1 MSLLNLV
8 LLLSGSTN
16 SGTGA
21 SKGEVSPS
29 FLKLPLRVSLLFR
42 VEENLTPKN
51 RTQEKNAHSLLLFGY
66 FIG

>member
-1 MSLLNLV
+1 MSLWSV
-8 LLLSGSTN
+8 ALLPLGSAN

-21 SKGEVSPS
+21 SEGEVSPS

-42 VEENLTPKN
+42 VEESLTLKN
-51 RTQEKNAHSLLLFGY
+51 RTQEKNAHLLLSFGY